1 MTPTHWVVLMLVT
14 VSVVYSGAALAYHYS
29 MRPGMAV
36 AFVGY
41 VIANAGLIW
50 DALHSVAK

>member
-1 MTPTHWVVLMLVT
+1 MLVT